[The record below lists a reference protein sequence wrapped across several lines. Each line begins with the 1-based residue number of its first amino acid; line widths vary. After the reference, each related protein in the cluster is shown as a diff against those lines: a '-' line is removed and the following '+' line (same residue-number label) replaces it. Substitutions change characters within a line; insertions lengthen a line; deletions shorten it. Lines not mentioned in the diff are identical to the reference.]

1 MDSWV
6 GNYSSMCG
14 SVCCG
19 RMRLLHF
26 LFYCVEPPVGVNV
39 SVGLGELLLGVSPT
53 LEVAP
58 LLVVAP
64 LEVAPPLEM
73 TPLTR
78 SRELPVVHMWARL
91 VMGCKR
97 GGFGGGG
104 EGGLEDILGGLG

>member
-1 MDSWV
+1 MNYPVSSSSTVLSISFQIFRRTNRAGVTVRCALLTEASMDSWV
-6 GNYSSMCG
+6 GNSSSMCG

-64 LEVAPPLEM
+64 LEVAPPLEVAQLM
-73 TPLTR
+73 
-78 SRELPVVHMWARL
+78 
-91 VMGCKR
+91 
-97 GGFGGGG
+97 
-104 EGGLEDILGGLG
+104 